1 MSEFE
6 VNKIFDEGFLAI
18 LKQVK
23 KFKKYTKL
31 QEYSLKVALV
41 GTGSLQFSADILHY
55 GLYLHGIEAK
65 IFIGTYNGLVMDA
78 LDNESDFNKF
88 SPDITIIFSNYREIQ
103 VYPDLFS
110 DYMTVCEMAK
120 NQVKNLALIWNKIN
134 AITGCQIFQTN
145 YVIPVERQL
154 GNLECN
160 HVWSHQS
167 YLQRVNWELMTIK
180 PSYVTILDFEYLAAK
195 VGKRVWFDDK
205 NYYLNKCNMSYECL
219 PLAIKE
225 ILMNILNYRGITKK
239 CIVLDLDNTLWG
251 GVLEECGINGINLN
265 PNDPIGEAYIWFQKY
280 LKWLK
285 DRGIIL
291 AVCSKNDEQYAK
303 RVFVENSNMV
313 LALEDISCFIANWEE
328 KHQNIKRISET
339 LNLGLSSFIF
349 VDDNEVERG
358 LIKSAL
364 PEVEVV
370 DIGED
375 PSEFVNKIESGM
387 YFEWLQITEEDTL
400 RGNTYSIQTM
410 INENSHM
417 DKSVY
422 ENYLAGL
429 HMTAQIGQVDETNIS
444 RIVQLFN
451 KTNQFNSTGYRCTE
465 GSIHDLQREGK
476 KVYWCKLTDQYN
488 KYGVISCFIAEFRE
502 NECLVEAW
510 CMSCR
515 VFKRGLEQL
524 IINYLMDEALKQG
537 CSVLKLRYI
546 QTERN
551 HLVKEMLLN
560 CGIFKEKVEDV
571 EEWFVVEI
579 EEQSRLQNF
588 ITLDKEEM

>member
-6 VNKIFDEGFLAI
+6 VNKIFDEGFLTI
-18 LKQVK
+18 LRQVK
-23 KFKKYTKL
+23 KFKKSTKL

-41 GTGSLQFSADILHY
+41 GTGSLQFAADVLQY
-55 GLYLHGIEAK
+55 GLYLHGIK
-65 IFIGTYNGLVMDA
+65 TKLFVGTYNGLIMDA
-78 LDNESDFNKF
+78 LDDESNFNKF
-88 SPDITIIFSNYREIQ
+88 NPDITIIFSNYKEVQ
-103 VYPDLFS
+103 VYPELFS
-110 DYMTVCEMAK
+110 DYNTICEMAK
-120 NQVKNLALIWNKIN
+120 SQVENLVLIWNKIN
-134 AITGCQIFQTN
+134 ATTGSQIFQTN
-145 YVIPVERQL
+145 YVIPIERQL
-154 GNLECN
+154 GNLEGN
-160 HVWSHQS
+160 HIWSHQS
-167 YLQRVNWELMTIK
+167 YLQRVNWELMNIK

-195 VGKRVWFDDK
+195 VGKQVWFDDR

-251 GVLEECGINGINLN
+251 GVLEECGINGVNLD
-265 PNDPIGEAYIWFQKY
+265 PNDPIGEAYIGFQKY

-313 LALEDISCFIANWEE
+313 LSLEDISCFIANWED
-328 KHQNIKRISET
+328 KHRNVKKISET
-339 LNLGLSSFIF
+339 LNLGLSALIF

-364 PEVEVV
+364 PEVEIV

-375 PSEFVNKIESGM
+375 PSEFVNIIESGM

-400 RGNTYSIQTM
+400 RNNTYSIQTT
-410 INENSHM
+410 IDENSHM

-422 ENYLAGL
+422 ENYLIGL
-429 HMTAQIGQVDETNIS
+429 HMSAQIGQVDKTSIS
-444 RIVQLFN
+444 RVVQLFN

-465 GSIHDLQREGK
+465 GGIYDLKREGK
-476 KVYWCKLTDQYN
+476 QVYWCKLTDQYN
-488 KYGVISCFIAEFRE
+488 KYGVISCFIVKFRKD
-502 NECLVEAW
+502 ECIVEAW

-515 VFKRGLEQL
+515 VFKRGVEQL
-524 IINYLMDEALKQG
+524 IIDYLMDEALKHG
-537 CSVLKLRYI
+537 CSVLKFLYV

-551 HLVKEMLLN
+551 HLVKEIMLN
-560 CGIFKEKVEDV
+560 CGIFKEKVEDM
-571 EEWFVVEI
+571 EEWFVTEI
-579 EEQSRLQNF
+579 KEQPRLQNF
-588 ITLDKEEM
+588 ITLNKEKI